1 MIVAHGLTASMSDHG
16 QLVPLVDGIEAGLG
30 RRPEEV
36 SADSGYMSEAN
47 LETLQERAITAY
59 VATGRA
65 KHPDKPRHKGRP
77 LTQAMQR
84 KLKRAG
90 RRSRYR
96 LRKQVVEP
104 VFGQIN
110 RLRRRRNDTEYPSP
124 TTPGVTTD
132 EATQALGI
140 AREVIDGAKK
150 LLEAGRLDEFG

>member
-1 MIVAHGLTASMSDHG
+1 MSDHG

-47 LETLQERAITAY
+47 LEALQERAITAY

-104 VFGQIN
+104 VFGQIKQT
-110 RLRRRRNDTEYPSP
+110 RGFRQFLLRGADKVKAEWTLICTAHNILKLAKAQTNVTRRSVAPVP
-124 TTPGVTTD
+124 TTHSK
-132 EATQALGI
+132 ATIRTGS
-140 AREVIDGAKK
+140 
-150 LLEAGRLDEFG
+150 